1 MTVFLT
7 ISRDKFKNTHMAPLR
22 EVHYIIPIVFK
33 MKSYIVIVWLLSVS
47 HAQLQNSV
55 EDCTVFEQK
64 SGELKKCEDVFVY
77 ENQTYYGCTT
87 EDSENGE
94 AWCSTKVDPRT
105 YEHINGTGF
114 FGYCRKSKCM
124 MAEKGKKEQDR
135 MMALQEGKGVSVCE
149 LRVVFVAIH

>member
-1 MTVFLT
+1 
-7 ISRDKFKNTHMAPLR
+7 
-22 EVHYIIPIVFK
+22 
-33 MKSYIVIVWLLSVS
+33 MKSYIVIVWFLSVS

-64 SGELKKCEDVFVY
+64 SGELKPCEDVFVY